1 MIEYENAESA
11 SKAIATL
18 SGSMLGSRPVVLRPD
33 RGIDPAVFAEKN
45 EKVSAPAFLLN
56 AETPGAGSHQNPK
69 RQILDAE
76 TPDSHE
82 SHKPQTP
89 NPKR

>member
-69 RQILDAE
+69 
-76 TPDSHE
+76 
-82 SHKPQTP
+82 PQTP
-89 NPKR
+89 NPRRRDARFA